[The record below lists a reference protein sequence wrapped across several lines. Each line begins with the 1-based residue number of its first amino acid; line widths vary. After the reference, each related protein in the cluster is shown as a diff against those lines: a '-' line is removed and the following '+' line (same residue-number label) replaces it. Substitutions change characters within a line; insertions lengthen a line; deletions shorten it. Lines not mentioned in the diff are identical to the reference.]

1 MDRFGKVGQRD
12 VFGRWFVWVHPVRM
26 RVVDAEKFETAVEE
40 LSIQA
45 REVVGCNRIIPD
57 GVGRDVFCGK
67 RARNYVVLA
76 CQKSATFPMRL
87 AAGVLQELAE
97 HFAATLDG
105 SRHVG
110 SL

>member
-1 MDRFGKVGQRD
+1 
-12 VFGRWFVWVHPVRM
+12 
-26 RVVDAEKFETAVEE
+26 
-40 LSIQA
+40 
-45 REVVGCNRIIPD
+45 
-57 GVGRDVFCGK
+57 
-67 RARNYVVLA
+67 
-76 CQKSATFPMRL
+76 MRL